1 MSIKFAVG
9 EYVIVEQEK
18 KHLVLVTDADPIESR
33 GIIEHTRV
41 TGEDMILEFSA
52 DDVVTCLGSDPKVG
66 SVHGIRVEIW
76 QRTLDTPLGEC
87 DFYYKP
93 TKPFRESLKEAFEKM
108 ERRLKKWQCDRVL
121 PVTLEVRLPKSAKS
135 TTGMFTPQKGRD
147 DTDLITLR
155 PATDSHLDW
164 LICHEFGHPIW
175 QKLLPP
181 KIKASWIK
189 KYYSD
194 VKLGE
199 VSEEQCEDLLD
210 LVIKTYMEGTAKRG
224 HIEGLDDED
233 ALKALGMCNGW
244 VQEFHYL
251 RPIDIEHLVR
261 GGKEAF
267 VRSLWPKGGVLTTDK
282 EVRVTEYGNKTAEE
296 WFAEALAMYYCG
308 KSLPEDIHELLDK
321 TINYLAKRGV

>member
-1 MSIKFAVG
+1 M
-9 EYVIVEQEK
+9 
-18 KHLVLVTDADPIESR
+18 
-33 GIIEHTRV
+33 
-41 TGEDMILEFSA
+41 
-52 DDVVTCLGSDPKVG
+52 
-66 SVHGIRVEIW
+66 
-76 QRTLDTPLGEC
+76 
-87 DFYYKP
+87 
-93 TKPFRESLKEAFEKM
+93 
-108 ERRLKKWQCDRVL
+108 
-121 PVTLEVRLPKSAKS
+121 
-135 TTGMFTPQKGRD
+135 
-147 DTDLITLR
+147 
-155 PATDSHLDW
+155 
-164 LICHEFGHPIW
+164 
-175 QKLLPP
+175 LPP